1 MVRFNGLS
9 RRIIWQA
16 AEDKAAEIAINGA
29 GAVMAGGR
37 A

>member
-1 MVRFNGLS
+1 MIRFNGLS

-16 AEDKAAEIAINGA
+16 AEDKAAEVGA